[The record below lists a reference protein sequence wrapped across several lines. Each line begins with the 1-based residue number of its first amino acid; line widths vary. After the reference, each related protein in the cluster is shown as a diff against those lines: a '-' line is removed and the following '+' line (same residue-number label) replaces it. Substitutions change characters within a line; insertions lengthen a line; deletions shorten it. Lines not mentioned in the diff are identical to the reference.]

1 MTTSAPTEYDS
12 RADTSKHI
20 ARVRELL
27 VLAIANLHQRASVH
41 DDSKL
46 EEPEKSAFDYA
57 TPRLAGSTYGSEE
70 YKTFLADL
78 KPALDHHYGANSHHP
93 EHYRWKCS
101 VCNSQFSNAAH
112 EQAPEGPNDSGNRY
126 CPKCCPV
133 SIIYECQL
141 FEDPSGGLRGMS
153 LLDVLE
159 MLVDWKA
166 AGERHND
173 GSIERSLTVN
183 RGRFK
188 ISDQLYAILEN
199 TARELG
205 WLPTKAAP

>member
-1 MTTSAPTEYDS
+1 MIMTSTTEYDS
-12 RADTSKHI
+12 RADTEKHI

-27 VLAIANLHQRASVH
+27 RDAIDRLDTRLVFH
-41 DDSKL
+41 DRSKL

-78 KPALDHHYGANSHHP
+78 KPALDHHYAHNSHHP
-93 EHYRWKCS
+93 EHYRWKCA
-101 VCNSQFSNAAH
+101 VCSSHFNNAAH
-112 EQAPEGPNDSGNRY
+112 EAAPQGPNDSGNRY

-141 FEDPSGGLRGMS
+141 FLEPSEGINGMS
-153 LLDVLE
+153 LLDVIE

-188 ISDQLYAILEN
+188 ISDQLHTILEN

-205 WLPTKAAP
+205 WLKPTP